1 MAVRQNPGAPDR
13 CERQVAGEESP
24 NHGQRS
30 QTQLSVWPMSRLL
43 GGMAYNLQMPACS
56 AEATASPWRYAGDRA
71 NRAPPALPLLC
82 PIRLADVMSIA
93 DSLSV
98 SSCHDLRAIASALRL
113 CPQLYR
119 SKGAFT
125 GITGCEHLSD
135 Q

>member
-71 NRAPPALPLLC
+71 NRRHPPALPLLC

-93 DSLSV
+93 AAFCPYLPAYDLRDHRLRSPPVSSALSV
-98 SSCHDLRAIASALRL
+98 KRGLHFK
-113 CPQLYR
+113 P
-119 SKGAFT
+119 
-125 GITGCEHLSD
+125 
-135 Q
+135 